1 METFTFILAGSA
13 LLIWFVILLLPWQPW
28 KTGEIFNAHKSEIDP
43 ELGDVTV
50 LIPARNEAAVIKRT
64 LQSVINQGSGIN
76 IILVDDE
83 STDGT
88 ADIAR
93 NEDGEGMLII
103 SGQPLPEG
111 WVGKLWALEQ
121 GRKEINTDYTVL
133 LDADIELG
141 PGVVNKMRETLIN
154 KDIHFMSLM
163 VTPSMLSYWE
173 KLLMPAFVYFFKL
186 LYPFRL
192 ANAPN
197 SKVAAAAGGCILM
210 NTEIFEKIDGF
221 KSIKGEL
228 IDDCS
233 LASRVK
239 SSGYRTWIGLTQSV
253 RSVRPYRNLQDIW
266 DMVAR
271 TAFTQLRYSVVLLLL
286 TSAIMV
292 LVYFVP
298 IVILVTSSGLAR
310 YLAVGALLGMLLTYL
325 PTLNFYHRSK
335 IWAFSLP
342 LIGLLYLAMTWH
354 SALRYWKGVR
364 SQWKS
369 RVYKSTFIK

>member
-1 METFTFILAGSA
+1 METLIFILAGSS
-13 LLIWFVILLLPWQPW
+13 LLIWLVILLLPWQPW
-28 KTGEIFNAHKSEIDP
+28 NTGEIFYAQDAEIDP
-43 ELGDVTV
+43 ELEDVTV

-64 LQSVINQGSGIN
+64 LRSVVNQGSGIN

-93 NEDGEGMLII
+93 DAGGEPCKFLEVK
-103 SGQPLPEG
+103 PLPEG

-121 GRKEINTDYTVL
+121 GRNELNSTYTLL

-141 PGVVNKMRETLIN
+141 TGVVNKMRETLIS
-154 KDIHFMSLM
+154 KDIQFMSLM

-192 ANAPN
+192 ANDPL

-210 NTEIFEKIDGF
+210 KTDIYEKIDGF

-228 IDDCS
+228 IDGCS

-239 SSGYRTWIGLTQSV
+239 SAGYRTWIGLTQSV
-253 RSVRPYRNLQDIW
+253 RSIRPYRNLQDIW
-266 DMVAR
+266 DMVVR
-271 TAFTQLRYSVVLLLL
+271 TAFTQLRYSVLLLFL
-286 TSAIMV
+286 TSLIML

-298 IVILVTSSGLAR
+298 IVILVTSPGLAR
-310 YLAVGALLGMLLTYL
+310 YLAVGALLAMLLTY
-325 PTLNFYHRSK
+325 
-335 IWAFSLP
+335 
-342 LIGLLYLAMTWH
+342 
-354 SALRYWKGVR
+354 
-364 SQWKS
+364 
-369 RVYKSTFIK
+369 

>member
-1 METFTFILAGSA
+1 METFTFILVGSA
-13 LLIWFVILLLPWQPW
+13 LLIWIVILLLPWQPW
-28 KTGEIFNAHKSEIDP
+28 KTGEIFYAEESENEP

-64 LQSVINQGSGIN
+64 LKSVLNQGSGIN

-93 NEDGEGMLII
+93 DEVGETLQII
-103 SGQPLPEG
+103 NGQPLPEG

-121 GRKEINTDYTVL
+121 GRKKLYSTYTVL

-163 VTPSMLSYWE
+163 VTPSMISFWE

-186 LYPFRL
+186 IYPFRL
-192 ANAPN
+192 ANDPI
-197 SKVAAAAGGCILM
+197 SKVAAAAGACILM
-210 NTEIFEKIDGF
+210 NTEIYEKIDGF

-239 SSGYRTWIGLTQSV
+239 SAGYRTWIGLTQSV
-253 RSVRPYRNLQDIW
+253 LSVRPYRNLLDIW

-286 TSAIMV
+286 TSAIMI
-292 LVYFVP
+292 LVYFIP
-298 IVILVTSSGLAR
+298 IIILVTSSGLAR

-342 LIGLLYLAMTWH
+342 LIGFLYLAMTWH

-364 SQWKS
+364 SLWKS
-369 RVYKSTFIK
+369 RVYKSTII

>member
-1 METFTFILAGSA
+1 METLTYILAGSA
-13 LLIWFVILLLPWQPW
+13 LLIWLAILLLPWQPW
-28 KTGEIFNAHKSEIDP
+28 NTGEIFYAQDP
-43 ELGDVTV
+43 EFDPDLEDVTI

-64 LQSVINQGSGIN
+64 LQSVVNQGSGIK

-93 NEDGEGMLII
+93 DEGGEALQII
-103 SGQPLPEG
+103 KGQPLPEG

-121 GRKEINTDYTVL
+121 GRKELNSTYTVL

-141 PGVVNKMRETLIN
+141 SGVVNKMRETLIN
-154 KDIHFMSLM
+154 KDIQFMSLM
-163 VTPSMLSYWE
+163 VTPTMLSFWE

-192 ANAPN
+192 ANDPI

-210 NTEIFEKIDGF
+210 KTEIYEKIDGF

-239 SSGYRTWIGLTQSV
+239 SAGYRTWIGLTQSV
-253 RSVRPYRNLQDIW
+253 RSVRPYRNLQEIW

-271 TAFTQLRYSVVLLLL
+271 TAFTQLRYSVLLLLL
-286 TSAIMV
+286 TSAIML

-298 IVILVTSSGLAR
+298 IVIVITSPGLAR

-325 PTLNFYHRSK
+325 PTLNFYHRSI

-342 LIGLLYLAMTWH
+342 LIALLYLAMTWH
-354 SALRYWKGVR
+354 SALRYWQGVR

-369 RVYKSTFIK
+369 RVYKSTFIY

>member
-1 METFTFILAGSA
+1 
-13 LLIWFVILLLPWQPW
+13 
-28 KTGEIFNAHKSEIDP
+28 
-43 ELGDVTV
+43 
-50 LIPARNEAAVIKRT
+50 
-64 LQSVINQGSGIN
+64 
-76 IILVDDE
+76 
-83 STDGT
+83 
-88 ADIAR
+88 
-93 NEDGEGMLII
+93 
-103 SGQPLPEG
+103 
-111 WVGKLWALEQ
+111 
-121 GRKEINTDYTVL
+121 
-133 LDADIELG
+133 
-141 PGVVNKMRETLIN
+141 
-154 KDIHFMSLM
+154 MSLM
-163 VTPSMLSYWE
+163 VTSSMLSYWE
-173 KLLMPAFVYFFKL
+173 KLLKPAFVYFFKL

-354 SALRYWKGVR
+354 SALRYWKGIR
-364 SQWKS
+364 SHWKS
-369 RVYKSTFIK
+369 RVYKSTVIK

>member
-1 METFTFILAGSA
+1 METLIFILAGSS
-13 LLIWFVILLLPWQPW
+13 LLIWLVILLLPWQPW
-28 KTGEIFNAHKSEIDP
+28 NTGEIFYAQDAEIDP
-43 ELGDVTV
+43 ELEDVTV

-64 LQSVINQGSGIN
+64 LRSVVNQGSGIN

-93 NEDGEGMLII
+93 DAGGEPCKFLEVK
-103 SGQPLPEG
+103 PLPEG

-121 GRKEINTDYTVL
+121 GRNELNSTYTLL

-141 PGVVNKMRETLIN
+141 SGVVNKMRETLIN
-154 KDIHFMSLM
+154 KDIQFMSLM

-192 ANAPN
+192 ANDPL

-210 NTEIFEKIDGF
+210 KTDIYEKIDGF

-228 IDDCS
+228 IDGCS

-239 SSGYRTWIGLTQSV
+239 SAGYRTWIGLTQSV
-253 RSVRPYRNLQDIW
+253 RSIRPYRNLQDIW
-266 DMVAR
+266 DMVVL
-271 TAFTQLRYSVVLLLL
+271 TAFTQLRYSVLLLFL
-286 TSAIMV
+286 TSLIML

-298 IVILVTSSGLAR
+298 IVILVTSPGLAR
-310 YLAVGALLGMLLTYL
+310 YLAVGALLAMLLTY
-325 PTLNFYHRSK
+325 
-335 IWAFSLP
+335 
-342 LIGLLYLAMTWH
+342 
-354 SALRYWKGVR
+354 
-364 SQWKS
+364 
-369 RVYKSTFIK
+369 